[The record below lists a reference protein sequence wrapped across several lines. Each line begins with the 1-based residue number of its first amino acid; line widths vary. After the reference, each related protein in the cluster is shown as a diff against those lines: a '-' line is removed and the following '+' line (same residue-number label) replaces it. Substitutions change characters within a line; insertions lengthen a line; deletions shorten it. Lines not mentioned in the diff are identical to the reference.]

1 MQELMERGSRI
12 IAGVREPNFSS
23 EKPIRSL
30 SGKRGQ
36 SGRLFIR
43 RCGGIQIGTG
53 RRSLHV
59 AQKAVSGRFS
69 MERECLKVENTLL
82 PTFLVNEGK
91 IANSLIDGVSPHMS
105 ASVAGSTKIPAAGSV
120 RARSDH

>member
-12 IAGVREPNFSS
+12 ITRCCASSSFLS

-43 RCGGIQIGTG
+43 RCGGIQIGTA

-69 MERECLKVENTLL
+69 MERECLKVEIPFR
-82 PTFLVNEGK
+82 PTFLFNEGK
-91 IANSLIDGVSPHMS
+91 IADPRIERPALDFRVPVTDNPEVTS
-105 ASVAGSTKIPAAGSV
+105 KIE
-120 RARSDH
+120 